1 MRRSLD
7 TEASRMT
14 TARIGFIL
22 QIFGISTFVT
32 GCLGAGVNPNE
43 KVCTMI
49 YAYGAT
55 VTVTEAGTSNPID
68 DATVSAVSSEGSS
81 AEPFTTDAASSPGVY
96 IGLGEA
102 PGTWTI
108 TAAAPGFESSTQT
121 VTIALDEAECHVV
134 GQNLR
139 FELQRLPD

>member
-1 MRRSLD
+1 M
-7 TEASRMT
+7 E
-14 TARIGFIL
+14 TATMKAIQLGIIL
-22 QIFGISTFVT
+22 RIFGVSIFLT
-32 GCLGAGVNPNE
+32 GCLGTRVNPNE

-55 VTVTEAGTSNPID
+55 VTVTEAGTDIPID
-68 DATVSAVSSEGSS
+68 DATVSALSSEGIT
-81 AEPFTTDAASSPGVY
+81 AEPFTTDVASNPGIY

-108 TAAAPGFESSTQT
+108 TTTAPGFETSSQT

-134 GQNLR
+134 GQSLS
-139 FELQRLPD
+139 FELQRSPD